1 MNLSALHPALLVT
14 EGTGT
19 DEAKQRMDKV
29 EHARALLMEAASKV
43 DWLWWQ
49 HGHGVDVFKDEVAE
63 AQSAKSV
70 AERAVKFAK
79 DPGAGLSMLTEKKIL
94 EAMKVKLKTLH
105 VNALPRHMAQPLLPL
120 PKSLQPEPE
129 PEPEPEPMP
138 PPPPRPPPKD
148 AHAFWK
154 KGAAVAR
161 AREEAE
167 RKSEEL
173 VAILQNENMR
183 PRTRS
188 GKGKS

>member
-49 HGHGVDVFKDEVAE
+49 HEHGVDVFKDEVAE

-79 DPGAGLSMLTEKKIL
+79 DPGAGLPMLTERQIL
-94 EAMKVKLKTLH
+94 KAMKDKLVTLH
-105 VNALPRHMAQPLLPL
+105 VNALPRHMARPLLPL

-129 PEPEPEPMP
+129 PEPMP
-138 PPPPRPPPKD
+138 PPPPSPPPKY
-148 AHAFWK
+148 AYAFWK
-154 KGAAVAR
+154 KGAAVAK

-173 VAILQNENMR
+173 VAMLQNENMR

-188 GKGKS
+188 GRGKS